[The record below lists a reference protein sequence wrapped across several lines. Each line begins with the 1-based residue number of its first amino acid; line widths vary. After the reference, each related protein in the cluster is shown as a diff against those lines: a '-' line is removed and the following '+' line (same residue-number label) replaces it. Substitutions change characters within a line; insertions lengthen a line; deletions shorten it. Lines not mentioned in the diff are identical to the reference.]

1 MQSIETI
8 FVINKMIEEVNLI
21 KLEYNTINSIKK

>member
-1 MQSIETI
+1 MQTMEAI
-8 FVINKMIEEVNLI
+8 FVINKMVDNINLI